1 MPLVLSLIGVPLVA
15 CASVI
20 PRGLKEEVRSV
31 PFAALQQAPERY
43 VGTLL
48 LLGGEVLAV
57 RPRGDWTEIEVL
69 ERPLGL
75 RDRPQLD
82 HPSRGEFV
90 VLFRPEPG
98 DARMDQ
104 FVPGRLITVV
114 GEMQGRAALPGD
126 IPSDRRVLLMARYVH
141 LWPPPLF
148 PGGPEIG
155 IEFGYQGSIGF

>member
-1 MPLVLSLIGVPLVA
+1 
-15 CASVI
+15 
-20 PRGLKEEVRSV
+20 
-31 PFAALQQAPERY
+31 
-43 VGTLL
+43 
-48 LLGGEVLAV
+48 
-57 RPRGDWTEIEVL
+57 
-69 ERPLGL
+69 
-75 RDRPQLD
+75 
-82 HPSRGEFV
+82 
-90 VLFRPEPG
+90 
-98 DARMDQ
+98 MDQ